1 MKFKISSTPNDFL
14 QLKKFLSTIRFK
26 EVRKRENE
34 NENDNPFEKTAKT
47 YKSTRGRKLG
57 ENKLAKLIKVHK
69 FPRSQKYSFDRKYFC
84 SESYLL

>member
-34 NENDNPFEKTAKT
+34 NDNPFLRKQQKLRKVQEDESWAKINWQ
-47 YKSTRGRKLG
+47 S
-57 ENKLAKLIKVHK
+57 
-69 FPRSQKYSFDRKYFC
+69 
-84 SESYLL
+84 